1 LEAGSFV
8 QNTVKD
14 RKERVGRMLLMH
26 ANNRE
31 DIKLARAGDIVA
43 IAGLKD
49 TTTGDTLCDP
59 AHPIILER
67 MEFPAPVIEI
77 AVEPKTK
84 VDQEKMGYAIGRLC
98 AEDPSLQVET
108 NEETGQ
114 TILKGVGELH
124 LEIIIDRMKREFK
137 VETTTGA
144 PQVAYRETITKEF
157 DCEYTHKKQSGGSGQ
172 FARVKMVFAPQEPG
186 VGFEF
191 INTVTGGNIPKE
203 YIPAVE
209 KGLKNQAQ
217 TGVIAGFP
225 TIDFKVTLYDGSYHD
240 VDSSALAFEIA
251 ARAAF
256 REGMKQAGPVLLEP
270 VMKVEVITP
279 EEYMG
284 DVIGDLNSRRGSIS
298 GMDDRGNAKVVNAT
312 VPLSEMFGYISDLR
326 SMTQG
331 RGSPT
336 MIFSHY
342 SQVPK
347 AVEEQIKGNKAA

>member
-1 LEAGSFV
+1 
-8 QNTVKD
+8 
-14 RKERVGRMLLMH
+14 
-26 ANNRE
+26 
-31 DIKLARAGDIVA
+31 
-43 IAGLKD
+43 
-49 TTTGDTLCDP
+49 
-59 AHPIILER
+59 
-67 MEFPAPVIEI
+67 
-77 AVEPKTK
+77 
-84 VDQEKMGYAIGRLC
+84 MGYAIGRLC

-172 FARVKMVFAPQEPG
+172 FARVKMIFAPQEPG
-186 VGFEF
+186 LGFEF
-191 INTVTGGNIPKE
+191 KNSVTGGNIPKE

-225 TIDFKVTLYDGSYHD
+225 TIDFKVELYDGSYHD

-256 REGMKQAGPVLLEP
+256 REGMLKAAPVLLEP
-270 VMKVEVITP
+270 VMKVEVIVP

-331 RGSPT
+331 RGAPT

-342 SQVPK
+342 AQVPK
-347 AVEEQIKGNKAA
+347 NVEEQIKGNKAA